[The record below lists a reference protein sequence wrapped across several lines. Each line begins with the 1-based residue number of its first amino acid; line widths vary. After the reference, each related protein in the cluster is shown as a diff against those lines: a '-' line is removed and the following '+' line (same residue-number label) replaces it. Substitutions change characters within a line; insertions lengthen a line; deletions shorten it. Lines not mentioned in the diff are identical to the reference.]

1 MTTSFSN
8 QAMFLGEYQHTLD
21 PKGRIQVPAKFRDVL
36 GKGVV
41 VTRGIDTCLFLYT
54 RSEWEVLAQKLAALP
69 LSQSKTRAFARLMLA
84 GAMEVNIDKQGR
96 IMIPDYLRSYA
107 NMSKK
112 VVLAGL
118 YNRLE
123 LWDSSAWETYKA
135 GTEANSGE
143 IAEAMQD
150 LGV

>member
-1 MTTSFSN
+1 MTTPFSN
-8 QAMFLGEYQHTLD
+8 QAMFLGEYQHVLD
-21 PKGRIQVPAKFRDVL
+21 PKGRIQVPAKFREVL

-41 VTRGIDTCLFLYT
+41 ITRGIDACLFLYT
-54 RSEWEVLAQKLAALP
+54 RTEWEALAQKLAALP

-96 IMIPDYLRSYA
+96 VMIPDYLRNYA

-123 LWDSSAWETYKA
+123 LWDSEAWESYKA

>member
-1 MTTSFSN
+1 MTTPYQNS
-8 QAMFLGEYQHTLD
+8 AMFLGEYQHTLD
-21 PKGRIQVPAKFRDVL
+21 PKGRLAVPAKFRDVL

-41 VTRGIDTCLFLYT
+41 VTRGIDTCLFVYT
-54 RSEWEVLAQKLAALP
+54 RNEWEILAQKLAALP
-69 LSQSKTRAFARLMLA
+69 LSQSKSRAFARLMLA
-84 GAMEVNIDKQGR
+84 GAMEVTVDKQGR
-96 IMIPDYLRSYA
+96 VMIPDYLRSYA
-107 NMSKK
+107 KMGKK

-123 LWDSSAWETYKA
+123 LWDSQIWEAYKA